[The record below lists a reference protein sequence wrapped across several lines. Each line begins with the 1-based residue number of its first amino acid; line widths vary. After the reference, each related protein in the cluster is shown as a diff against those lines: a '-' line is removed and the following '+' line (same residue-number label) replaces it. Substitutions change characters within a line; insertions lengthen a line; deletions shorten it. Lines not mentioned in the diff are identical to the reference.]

1 MTPTE
6 PLRVPTSDATLYGD
20 RWPGEGPTVVLLH
33 AGVTDRRSWE
43 HVVDGMAGI
52 GTVVAYDRRGF
63 GETPPS
69 ATPFSHLEDL
79 LAVLDHLDDGPAW
92 LVGSSMGGGL
102 ALDVALSA
110 PLRVAGLVL
119 LAPAVSGAPTP
130 ELDDDTRRLDE
141 LLDRAVEAGHL
152 DEVNRLETW
161 LWLDGPAQPEGR
173 VSGPARQLALDM
185 NARILAN
192 AVPESSG
199 ASGLDT
205 WDRLENIAVPATVA
219 CGDLDV
225 PFLIKRS
232 RLVADRVPHAQHLQ
246 LPGAAHLPQLEA
258 PAALNDLVA
267 KAIGGR

>member
-1 MTPTE
+1 VLPTE
-6 PLRVPTSDATLYGD
+6 PLRVLARDATLYGEC
-20 RWPGEGPTVVLLH
+20 RPGDGPTVVLLH

-43 HVVDGMAGI
+43 HVADGLAGMAT
-52 GTVVAYDRRGF
+52 TVVYDRRGF

-69 ATPFSHLEDL
+69 TEPFSHLEDL
-79 LAVLDHLDDGPAW
+79 LAVLDYLGAGPAW

-102 ALDVALSA
+102 ALDIALSA

-119 LAPAVSGAPTP
+119 LAPAVTGAPDP
-130 ELDDDTRRLDE
+130 ELDDNTRRLDV
-141 LLDRAVEAGHL
+141 LLDRAVESGDL

-192 AVPESSG
+192 GVPESSG
-199 ASGLDT
+199 ASSLDT
-205 WDRLENIAVPATVA
+205 WDRLEDIAVPATVA

-225 PFLIKRS
+225 PFLIERS
-232 RLVADRVPHAQHLQ
+232 RLVADRLPHTAHVQ
-246 LPGAAHLPQLEA
+246 LPGAAHLPQLEV
-258 PAALNDLVA
+258 PSVVTDLVA
-267 KAIGGR
+267 RAIGGR